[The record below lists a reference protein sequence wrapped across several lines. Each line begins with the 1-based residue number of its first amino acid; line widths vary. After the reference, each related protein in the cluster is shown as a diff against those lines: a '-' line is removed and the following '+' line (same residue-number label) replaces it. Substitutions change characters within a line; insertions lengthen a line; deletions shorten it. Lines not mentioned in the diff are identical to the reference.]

1 MQPPA
6 DGTSLALLDSQAV
19 RDTISAV
26 FAHPAFDQSLRQS
39 MGDRLLDWMLRGLA
53 SVVQAV
59 RGYTDIRWVVIA
71 VAAALVVFVLA
82 RATYLAAVQSRRRNS
97 VRSRQGGGIDPWQAA
112 AGEAA
117 DGRYEEAAHLLYA
130 AVLEA
135 IARHHRIMLHPART
149 IGEYERDLRKR
160 GSGSVSAFGAFTR
173 AYERAVWRGHGI
185 DRPTYEALRGLAAV
199 LVESSPRRKA
209 A

>member
-1 MQPPA
+1 LQPPA
-6 DGTSLALLDSQAV
+6 DEAGLALLDSQAV

-39 MGDRLLDWMLRGLA
+39 IGDRLFDWLFRGLA

-59 RGYTDIRWVVIA
+59 RGYGDIRWVVIA
-71 VAAALVVFVLA
+71 LTAAVVVSVLA
-82 RATYLAAVQSRRRNS
+82 RAAYLAAVQSRLRSS
-97 VRSRQGGGIDPWQAA
+97 VRSRRGSSIDPWKAA
-112 AGEAA
+112 TVEAA
-117 DGRYEEAAHLLYA
+117 DGRYDEAAHLLYA

-135 IARHHRIMLHPART
+135 IARHDRTVLHPART

-160 GSGSVSAFGAFTR
+160 GSSSVVAFRAFTR
-173 AYERAVWRGHGI
+173 AYERAIWRGHGV
-185 DRPTYEALRGLAAV
+185 DRPAYETLRGLAAV
-199 LVESSPRRKA
+199 LVESRPARQA